1 MSIRPV
7 NYEARYQQPI
17 VALLE
22 SVPYKPLLWKWQ
34 FEETPYAERFNPVI
48 LVDDADKV
56 VGFNGIMPIEAT
68 EFGVPIDVLWS
79 CDFHVSANMRGQGL
93 GKQIKRTLIE
103 QADIIMSFGVSDQA
117 SHVLAKMGWHQSESV
132 YNFRL
137 IREWH
142 SPRMLAFQVLQWANV
157 IRGALCRRSHSG
169 DYSID
174 VRSQLPGKKAIDYL
188 WTVSKGGFGKTIA
201 RTHEYLD
208 WKYQNHPLAQY
219 AFVCAWRDG
228 ILLGMLIVRY
238 SRGSLRIVDY
248 LGAARDVD
256 LKRALIR
263 KCRYQWRHARHI
275 TTATSDEELG
285 QCLLDEGF
293 FRPRSRPRF
302 FVRTRLKDKARWE
315 DNWFIMAGD
324 SDGELLLAAQDQY
337 SAL

>member
-1 MSIRPV
+1 MIARPV
-7 NYEARYQQPI
+7 RYERQYREPI
-17 VALLE
+17 VELLE
-22 SVPYKPLLWKWQ
+22 SVPYKPLLWTWQ
-34 FEETPYAERFNPVI
+34 FEETPYADRFNPVI
-48 LVDDADKV
+48 LLDDADKV
-56 VGFNGIMPIEAT
+56 VGFNGIMPVDAT

-79 CDFHVSANMRGQGL
+79 CDFHVCSSMRGQGL

-117 SHVLAKMGWHQSESV
+117 SHVLSKMGWQQSETV
-132 YNFRL
+132 YNYRL
-137 IREWH
+137 VREWR
-142 SPRMLAFQVLQWANV
+142 SPRMLAFQVLQWGNA
-157 IRGALCRRSHSG
+157 IRSWARRRSLSG
-169 DYSID
+169 EYRID
-174 VRSQLPGKKAIDYL
+174 VRGQLPDEQSVDYL
-188 WTVSKGGFGKTIA
+188 WSVSKGGFGKTVA
-201 RTHEYLD
+201 RTYEYLN
-208 WKYQNHPLAQY
+208 WKYQKHPLAQY
-219 AFVCAWRDG
+219 AFVCAWGEG
-228 ILLGMLIVRY
+228 ILLGVLIVRF

-263 KCRYQWRHARHI
+263 KCRHQWRHARHI

-302 FVRTRLKDKARWE
+302 FVRTRLEDKSRWE